1 MILIYRALC
10 KVLLLFLRCSICFLP
25 IYPAY
30 KWEGRLYKEY
40 AIIFRSL
47 LESEDLKT
55 YLTINNISYSVIFMD
70 NSNEKQA
77 LFKATMTGADLKI
90 VQNSSTNEFYIEGI
104 EDTARLV
111 LSDQDYK
118 VLHSEHVENEED
130 VLISSLPKGIYIVR
144 IITESAVV
152 VKELEK

>member
-1 MILIYRALC
+1 
-10 KVLLLFLRCSICFLP
+10 
-25 IYPAY
+25 
-30 KWEGRLYKEY
+30 
-40 AIIFRSL
+40 
-47 LESEDLKT
+47 
-55 YLTINNISYSVIFMD
+55 MD

>member
-1 MILIYRALC
+1 
-10 KVLLLFLRCSICFLP
+10 
-25 IYPAY
+25 
-30 KWEGRLYKEY
+30 
-40 AIIFRSL
+40 
-47 LESEDLKT
+47 
-55 YLTINNISYSVIFMD
+55 MD
-70 NSNEKQA
+70 NSNEKQS